1 MNPLHFYQIIIEA
14 SAWREIN
21 DLSEAVQN
29 KLFDKIYTLELD
41 PRPSGCKRLK
51 GKTGFYRVRI
61 GDFRVVYDIQDS
73 ILVVVVVEVFDRKH
87 GYD

>member
-1 MNPLHFYQIIIEA
+1 MNPPRTYRVVIETF
-14 SAWREIN
+14 AWREVN
-21 DLSEAVQN
+21 RLSEELQN

-41 PRPSGCKRLK
+41 PRPSGCKKLK

-61 GDFRVVYDIQDS
+61 GDFRVVYDIQDD

>member
-1 MNPLHFYQIIIEA
+1 MNPPRTYQVIIET

-41 PRPSGCKRLK
+41 PRPSGCKKLK
-51 GKTGFYRVRI
+51 GKTGFYRIRI
-61 GDFRVVYDIQDS
+61 GDFRVVYDIQDDQL
-73 ILVVVVVEVFDRKH
+73 IVIIVEVFDRKE

>member
-1 MNPLHFYQIIIEA
+1 MNPPRFYQTIIEA

-29 KLFDKIYTLELD
+29 KLFDKIYSLELD

-51 GKTGFYRVRI
+51 GKTGFYRIRI
-61 GDFRVVYDIQDS
+61 GDFRVIYDIQDH